1 MANLS
6 KQRSRLFKI
15 YRHCCCTFTTPGYV
29 TRHWPIIIDL
39 GMKLSCRHD
48 WSTPRNSSF
57 SIPGK
62 ISCSKRKNTIYLR
75 ALTNAS
81 KQNKISYSFNFFI
94 RRAILFFF
102 FLSFKHYLQ
111 EKKIIDDRLEIRDNF
126 NRYKNY
132 FDIYILSSRLFDDA
146 KKFAISFLKL
156 YSDISVFLLFIHR
169 YNLFIYEK

>member
-1 MANLS
+1 M
-6 KQRSRLFKI
+6 
-15 YRHCCCTFTTPGYV
+15 
-29 TRHWPIIIDL
+29 
-39 GMKLSCRHD
+39 
-48 WSTPRNSSF
+48 PRNKTKFHIHLISS
-57 SIPGK
+57 
-62 ISCSKRKNTIYLR
+62 YVV
-75 ALTNAS
+75 
-81 KQNKISYSFNFFI
+81 QFF
-94 RRAILFFF
+94 FFF